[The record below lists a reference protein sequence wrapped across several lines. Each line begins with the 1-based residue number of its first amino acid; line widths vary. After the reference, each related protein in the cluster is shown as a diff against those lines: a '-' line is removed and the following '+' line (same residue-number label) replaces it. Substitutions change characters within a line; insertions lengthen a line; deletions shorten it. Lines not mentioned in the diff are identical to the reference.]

1 MYSSSRKSILALT
14 LSKKIL
20 SSRSKYKP
28 SNVVVIN
35 PPFVFL
41 IIKSCSNSFASIWVS
56 AFSIIAFDVIDEK
69 DEKSNL
75 EKTVEVESD
84 VKTKDDKKE
93 ESKKDKKDD
102 EKE

>member
-1 MYSSSRKSILALT
+1 MPRGLFFIHALIRADNAIAFLYSSSRKSILALT

-69 DEKSNL
+69 DEKSFEYTSYPFILNI
-75 EKTVEVESD
+75 
-84 VKTKDDKKE
+84 
-93 ESKKDKKDD
+93 
-102 EKE
+102 